1 MIFLRSRLPWKMSE
15 GSMSPSSTRSSLHT
29 TDLPPQPSCEDE
41 ATTYSEQIYR
51 DELGREHSVPT
62 LREVLDKF
70 HDKLKFNIELKG
82 NNENIG
88 PKVLEICSRYPQCV
102 LRISSFCWIPPSP
115 LCCLAN
121 KQADSCCGKC
131 GQVHRYPN
139 GNSDTPPPDLL
150 CPLVNNSM
158 NIPLALLFNR
168 EDARLPSAERVVE
181 CLDKY
186 NSDWAHLRF
195 NCHITD
201 DTNKDD
207 NNSGDAAGVI
217 GQSTGSSSG
226 EDLRA
231 VVEHLKKRNKK
242 VMTFWGQKG
251 EDREV
256 DIRRS
261 IESGVHAICPN
272 DPELAIE
279 VVRKHHRGEEI
290 QRRKLETE
298 SLCVC

>member
-1 MIFLRSRLPWKMSE
+1 MSE
-15 GSMSPSSTRSSLHT
+15 ESLSPSSQSSAN
-29 TDLPPQPSCEDE
+29 TDVVSASSPPPWVP
-41 ATTYSEQIYR
+41 YSEQIYR
-51 DELGREHSVPT
+51 DELGKEHSVPT
-62 LREVLDKF
+62 LREVLDMF

-88 PKVLEICSRYPQCV
+88 IKVLEICSRYPECV

-115 LCCLAN
+115 LCCRLAN
-121 KQADSCCGKC
+121 EQGSSCNCGD
-131 GQVHRYPN
+131 VHRYPN
-139 GNSDTPPPDLL
+139 GHELSANLL
-150 CPLVNNSM
+150 GPLVSNDM

-168 EDARLPSAERVVE
+168 KDARLPSAERVVE

-186 NSDWAHLRF
+186 KSDWAHLRF

-201 DTNKDD
+201 DANNDD
-207 NNSGDAAGVI
+207 SSGDGRDS
-217 GQSTGSSSG
+217 QSNHSG
-226 EDLRA
+226 DDLRE
-231 VVEHLKKRNKK
+231 VVEHLKKGNKK

-256 DIRRS
+256 DIRQS
-261 IESGVHAICPN
+261 IKAGVHAICPN

-279 VVRKHHRGEEI
+279 VVKKYHDRGE
-290 QRRKLETE
+290 E